1 MSARVFKLSGLTL
14 FVALALTHP
23 AHAAKMTQTV
33 NLGYVATNVDS
44 LFSFNQFDPSLGTL
58 TSVVAT
64 FNGDFQNSFGF
75 INLGSGT
82 NAEFEFI
89 QKAMLQG
96 PDNTVIYNSGKIP
109 NTFQGMVALG
119 GSSLNN
125 LSMGGGPSSLR
136 PLGLKSFGGSHAWNQ
151 MSELALFSGGGMV
164 NLPFAASAVYL
175 SRVGNGFADV
185 LGQTKV
191 SALTELTYNF
201 TPTAI
206 PEPETY
212 LMLLAGLGV
221 TWLRFRRADGKKTT
235 QAI

>member
-14 FVALALTHP
+14 CIALAFTNP
-23 AHAAKMTQTV
+23 THAAKVTQTV
-33 NLGYVATNVDS
+33 NLGYVATDVNS

-58 TSVVAT
+58 NSVVAT
-64 FNGDFQNSFGF
+64 FKGDFQNSFGVM
-75 INLGSGT
+75 NLGSVT
-82 NAEFEFI
+82 NIEFEFI
-89 QKAMLQG
+89 QKARLQG
-96 PDNTVIYNSGKIP
+96 PDNAVIYNSGRIP

-125 LSMGGGPSSLR
+125 LNMGGGGNSLR

-151 MSELALFSGGGMV
+151 TSELALFSGGGMV

-175 SRVGNGFADV
+175 SRAGNGFADV

-201 TPTAI
+201 TPSAI

-221 TWLRFRRADGKKTT
+221 TWLRFRRSDGKKPLR
-235 QAI
+235 